1 MTVTTGEWWEVNGTP
16 LNTYAT
22 NIATLTGRLG
32 VPQLRGSNWVVD
44 GRDGEVFVPK
54 VVAART
60 ISLGMWILGCDEDG
74 AFPLDP
80 RVQFNENYA
89 ALMNLFWSPTTELAL
104 TRRLEFSSGM
114 VTLTASG
121 QVTGGITPEMT
132 GRTRATLVFDIL
144 LSDPYWYQ
152 GTTPF
157 IW

>member
-1 MTVTTGEWWEVNGTP
+1 MAITTSEYWEVNSTP
-16 LNTYAT
+16 LNTYAY

-32 VPQLRGSNWVVD
+32 IPSLRGENWIVD

-54 VVAART
+54 VVSGRT
-60 ISLGMWILGCDEDG
+60 ISLGLWILGCDADG

-80 RVQFNENYA
+80 TVQFNESYA
-89 ALMNLFWSPTTELAL
+89 QIMNLFWSPTAELNL

-114 VTLTASG
+114 VTLTGKG

-132 GRTRATLVFDIL
+132 GRTRATMVIDLYMA
-144 LSDPYWYQ
+144 DPYWYQ